1 MKKIDNQFGQLLFD
15 RIQET
20 IENKSL
26 KPKEKIPK
34 YRSILDDLFKALTVD
49 AKQYISGLHARSI
62 YIFNEYETPK
72 NIVDNTHS
80 LRKFANQVVHETEFQ
95 PTELEDKKSVYQ
107 LAEVISHF
115 SKEAIPTK
123 VREYYQSSIDEIT
136 KIIAHKRPTFPTYDF
151 YAVVEDVFIPFG
163 ESEGKFCVLTCNTDN
178 LGVIKLKLWNN
189 KNENSFGSD
198 LSVFGKIVEPYQYI
212 YATNVKKYK
221 EKEDEFYATDKSY
234 IVLEPDYL
242 IDAKELSECRQFN
255 NKTFGQYEDN
265 PLLYI
270 LNRFTKGEI
279 TDRIM
284 VGNIVGKMLD
294 DLVTDENYNYKSSFE
309 TVMRVNSFRMLCIAN
324 KNASYDRSIIEAIYI
339 EAKEHEKTLI
349 HIIESYKGKE
359 IILEP
364 TFISNKY
371 GLQGRLDM
379 LIDHG
384 KDSNQKDIIELKS
397 SKNYPGTNIRLYL
410 NHEAQTMCYD
420 LLISSTYP
428 ERIGYNSI
436 LYSRALIEDK
446 PLRNVDAGEKYLTKQ
461 ELLMLRN
468 RIVASELKLA
478 RGIYEPFFE
487 ILSESFG
494 PYPKFLEDLVVE
506 FKSTIENLDETLKAY
521 FLGFLRFIYR
531 ELQVAKI
538 GSNDSYNKSN
548 GYAELWKASKSDK
561 IENYD
566 VLIYLKVREI
576 SDDFHIK
583 LSLDKNIFSSVV
595 NVSSFRVG
603 DTAILYPTP
612 NPDEIHPLKSQI
624 LKCYVVSVDA
634 DSIEISLIN
643 KQLNKDYFKNSEYWA
658 LDRDFRETGYN
669 QLLQLLYEFVKS
681 EKRVTDL
688 VLGLT
693 RPKFDNTI
701 EIPKSGLDDVQYEN
715 VKNAVR
721 AKDYYL
727 IQGPPGTGK
736 TSKVLVE
743 IVRNL
748 ANPENDIMVVAFTNR
763 AVDEICEKLI
773 SLKIK
778 CIRLGKGDKPY
789 YWSDLSGRLKLDE
802 LNEVIQKNN
811 VYVSTISTFANSLD
825 ILKFKKFETLI
836 IDEASQVL
844 EPQIIGFLNHFK
856 KWIFIGD
863 ENQLPAVV
871 VQSINDSKCDDAIL
885 NDLSLKNFRE
895 SLFYRLKK
903 NAIKKSW
910 HDCYGTLKYQ
920 YRMHAEI
927 AEFPKQQFYNN
938 ILEESDDTQRAKIND
953 FSNFDSNP
961 INQLFTKSR
970 IVFIPSKVDLRSKI
984 NNEEAKLVAEIIKH
998 IANVYGESF
1007 DPSKTVGI
1015 ITPFRAQIAN
1025 IRNHLDSKFQDI
1037 TIDTVERFQGSE
1049 RKIIVVSFAVKSTTQ
1064 LGAIQSLNDENV
1076 DRKLNVAITRA
1087 KDHLIL
1093 IGSEDVLVKDKLFKK
1108 LIEFVKAK
1116 NGYLLNPLKVK
1127 TIPTDLF

>member
-1 MKKIDNQFGQLLFD
+1 MKNIDKQIGTLLFD
-15 RIQET
+15 RILET
-20 IENKSL
+20 TGNKSL

-49 AKQYISGLHARSI
+49 AKQYISGLNARSV
-62 YIFNEYETPK
+62 YIFKEYEIPQ
-72 NIVDNTHS
+72 NIVDYTHD
-80 LRKFANQVVHETEFQ
+80 LRKFANRVVHESEFQ
-95 PTELEDKKSVYQ
+95 PTLIDDQRCVYQ
-107 LAEVISHF
+107 LSEVISYF
-115 SKEAIPTK
+115 SKLTIPEK
-123 VREYYQSSIDEIT
+123 IIEYYKKAINEL
-136 KIIAHKRPTFPTYDF
+136 KKKVAVKKPTLPTYDF
-151 YAVVEDVFIPFG
+151 FAVIEDIFIPPG
-163 ESEGKFCVLTCNTDN
+163 GNEIKFCVLTCNTDT
-178 LGVIKLKLWNN
+178 LGLIKLKLWNN
-189 KNENSFGSD
+189 KNENGFGSD
-198 LSVFGKIVEPYQYI
+198 LSVFGKIVEPYQNI
-212 YATNVKKYK
+212 YVTNVKQYK
-221 EKEDEFYATDKSY
+221 DKENEYYATDKSY
-234 IVLEPDYL
+234 VVLEPDYL

-255 NKTFGQYEDN
+255 NKSFGKYEDN

-270 LNRFTKGEI
+270 LNRFTKSEI

-309 TVMRVNSFRMLCIAN
+309 TVMRENSFGMLCIAN
-324 KNASYDRSIIEAIYI
+324 EKGSYDRSKIQAIYI
-339 EAKEHEKTLI
+339 EANDHEKQLKQ
-349 HIIESYKGKE
+349 IIQSYKGKE

-379 LIDHG
+379 LIDYGSESH
-384 KDSNQKDIIELKS
+384 QKDIIELKS
-397 SKNYPGTNIRLYL
+397 SKNSPVTNIGLYP

-428 ERIGYNSI
+428 DRIGNNSI
-436 LYSRALIEDK
+436 LYSSAPIEEK
-446 PLRNVDAGEKYLTKQ
+446 PLRNVDAGEKYLSKQ

-468 RIVASELKLA
+468 RIVSSELKLA

-521 FLGFLRFIYR
+521 FFGFLRFIYR

-566 VLIYLKVREI
+566 VLIYLKVKEI

-583 LSLDKNIFSSVV
+583 LILDKNIFSSNV

-612 NPDEIHPLKSQI
+612 NPDVIHPLKSQI
-624 LKCYVVSVDA
+624 LKCYVVSVDTN
-634 DSIEISLIN
+634 SIEISLIN
-643 KQLNKDYFKNSEYWA
+643 KQLNKNYFKNSEYWA
-658 LDRDFRETGYN
+658 LDRDFRETGYK
-669 QLLQLLYEFVKS
+669 QLLQMLYEFVKS

-688 VLGLT
+688 VLGLS
-693 RPKFDNTI
+693 RPQFDNTI
-701 EIPKSGLDDVQYEN
+701 EITKSGLDYVQYEN

-727 IQGPPGTGK
+727 IQGPPGSGK

-743 IVRNL
+743 IVKNI
-748 ANPENDIMVVAFTNR
+748 ANPDNDIMVVAFTNR
-763 AVDEICEKLI
+763 AVDEICEKL
-773 SLKIK
+773 LNLDIK

-789 YWSDLSGRLKLDE
+789 YWSELSGHLKLDE

-811 VYVSTISTFANSLD
+811 VFVSTISTFVNSLD
-825 ILKFKKFETLI
+825 ILKFKKFGTII

-844 EPQIIGFLNHFK
+844 EPQIIGFLKHFK

-871 VQSINDSKCDDAIL
+871 QQSINDSKCDDVIL
-885 NDLSLKNFRE
+885 NELSLNNFRE

-903 NAIKKSW
+903 NAIKKLW
-910 HDCYGTLKYQ
+910 NDCYGTLKFQ
-920 YRMHAEI
+920 YRMHADI
-927 AEFPKQQFYNN
+927 AEFPKKEFYNN
-938 ILEESDDTQRAKIND
+938 ILEEVNDTQRAKIID
-953 FSNFDSNP
+953 LSNFDSNP

-970 IVFIPSKVDLRSKI
+970 IVFVPSKVDLRSKI
-984 NNEEAKLVAEIIKH
+984 NDEEAKLVAEIIKH
-998 IANVYGESF
+998 ISNLYGENF
-1007 DPSKTVGI
+1007 NPNETVGV

-1049 RKIIVVSFAVKSTTQ
+1049 RKIIIVSFAVKSTTQ
-1064 LGAIQSLNDENV
+1064 LAAIQSLNEENV

-1093 IGSEDVLVKDKLFKK
+1093 IGSEDVLIKDKLFKK
-1108 LIEFVKAK
+1108 LIEFIKAK

-1127 TIPTDLF
+1127 SVPKDLF

>member
-1 MKKIDNQFGQLLFD
+1 MKNIDKQIGVLLFD
-15 RIQET
+15 RILET
-20 IENKSL
+20 TENKSL

-34 YRSILDDLFKALTVD
+34 YRSILDDLFKALTID
-49 AKQYISGLHARSI
+49 AKQYISGLNARSI

-72 NIVDNTHS
+72 NIVDNTHA

-95 PTELEDKKSVYQ
+95 PTELDDKKSVYQ

-115 SKEAIPTK
+115 SKETIPVK
-123 VREYYQSSIDEIT
+123 IKEYYQSSIDDIT
-136 KIIAHKRPTFPTYDF
+136 KKTSFTRPILPTYDF
-151 YAVVEDVFIPFG
+151 YAVIEDVFIPFG
-163 ESEGKFCVLTCNTDN
+163 EIEGKFCVLTCNTDS

-189 KNENSFGSD
+189 KNENGFGSD
-198 LSVFGKIVEPYQYI
+198 LSGFGKIVEPYQNI
-212 YATNVKKYK
+212 YVTNVKQYK
-221 EKEDEFYATDKSY
+221 DKEDEFYTTDKSY
-234 IVLEPDYL
+234 VVLEPDYL

-255 NKTFGQYEDN
+255 NKSFGKYEDN

-294 DLVTDENYNYKSSFE
+294 DLVTDDNYNYKSSFE
-309 TVMRVNSFRMLCIAN
+309 TVMRENSFGMLCIAN
-324 KNASYDRSIIEAIYI
+324 EKGSYDRSKIQATFIEAND
-339 EAKEHEKTLI
+339 HEKQLKQ
-349 HIIESYKGKE
+349 IIQSYKGKE

-379 LIDHG
+379 LIDYGSESH
-384 KDSNQKDIIELKS
+384 QKDIIELKS
-397 SKNYPGTNIRLYL
+397 SKNYPGTNIGLYL

-428 ERIGYNSI
+428 DRIGYNSI
-436 LYSRALIEDK
+436 LYSSAPIEEK
-446 PLRNVDAGEKYLTKQ
+446 PLRNVDAGEKYLSKQ

-468 RIVASELKLA
+468 RIVSSELKLA

-506 FKSTIENLDETLKAY
+506 FKSTIENLDKTLKAY
-521 FLGFLRFIYR
+521 FFGFLRFIYR

-566 VLIYLKVREI
+566 VLIYLKVKEI

-583 LSLDKNIFSSVV
+583 LTLDKNIFSSVV

-612 NPDEIHPLKSQI
+612 NPDEINPLKSQI

-634 DSIEISLIN
+634 NSIEISLIN
-643 KQLNKDYFKNSEYWA
+643 KQLNKNYFTNSEYWA
-658 LDRDFRETGYN
+658 LDRDLRETGYK

-688 VLGLT
+688 VLGLS
-693 RPKFDNTI
+693 RPQFVSSI
-701 EIPKSGLDDVQYEN
+701 EIPNNGLDEVQFEN

-763 AVDEICEKLI
+763 AVDEICEKLLNLNI
-773 SLKIK
+773 N

-789 YWSDLSGRLKLDE
+789 YWSALSGRLKLDE
-802 LNEVIQKNN
+802 LNEVVKKNN
-811 VYVSTISTFANSLD
+811 VFVSTISTFANSLD

-844 EPQIIGFLNHFK
+844 EPQIIGFLKHFK
-856 KWIFIGD
+856 KWILIGD

-871 VQSINDSKCDDAIL
+871 VQSINDSKCDDSVL

-903 NAIKKSW
+903 NAIKKLW
-910 HDCYGTLKYQ
+910 NDCYGTLKFQ
-920 YRMHAEI
+920 YRMHADI
-927 AEFPKQQFYNN
+927 AEFPKQEFYKN
-938 ILEESDDTQRAKIND
+938 ILEESNDSQRAKILD
-953 FSNFDSNP
+953 YSHFDTNP

-970 IVFIPSKVDLRSKI
+970 IVFVPSKVDLHSKI
-984 NNEEAKLVAEIIKH
+984 NIEEAVLVAEIIKH
-998 IANVYGESF
+998 LANMYGDNF
-1007 DPSKTVGI
+1007 DPYKTVGV

-1025 IRNHLDSKFQDI
+1025 IKNHLDDKYQDI

-1049 RKIIVVSFAVKSTTQ
+1049 RKIIIVSFAVKSTTQ
-1064 LGAIQSLNDENV
+1064 LGTIQSLNDENV

-1087 KDHLIL
+1087 KDYLIL
-1093 IGSEDVLVKDKLFKK
+1093 IGSEEVLIKDKTFKR
-1108 LIEFVKAK
+1108 LIEFVKDK
-1116 NGYLLNPLKVK
+1116 NGYFLNPLKVK
-1127 TIPTDLF
+1127 TIPTNLF

>member
-1 MKKIDNQFGQLLFD
+1 MKNIDKQIGLLLFD
-15 RIQET
+15 RIIET

-49 AKQYISGLHARSI
+49 AKQYISGLNARSI
-62 YIFNEYETPK
+62 YIFNEYETPQ

-80 LRKFANQVVHETEFQ
+80 LRKFANQVIHETEFQ
-95 PTELEDKKSVYQ
+95 PSEFDDKKSVYQ
-107 LAEVISHF
+107 LAEIISHF
-115 SKEAIPTK
+115 SKENIPLK
-123 VREYYQSSIDEIT
+123 IKEYYQSSIDEIT
-136 KIIAHKRPTFPTYDF
+136 KKIAFKRPIHPTYDF

-163 ESEGKFCVLTCNTDN
+163 EIESRFCVLTCNTDS

-189 KNENSFGSD
+189 KNENGFGSD
-198 LSVFGKIVEPYQYI
+198 LSVFGKIVEPYQNI
-212 YATNVKKYK
+212 YVTNVKQYK
-221 EKEDEFYATDKSY
+221 NKEDEFYATDRSY
-234 IVLEPDYL
+234 VVLEPDYL

-255 NKTFGQYEDN
+255 NESFGKYKDN

-270 LNRFTKGEI
+270 LNRFSKGEI

-284 VGNIVGKMLD
+284 IGNIVGKMLD
-294 DLVTDENYNYKSSFE
+294 DLVTDKNYNYKSSFE
-309 TVMRVNSFRMLCIAN
+309 TVMRENSFGMLCIAN
-324 KNASYDRSIIEAIYI
+324 EKGSYDRSKIQAIFI
-339 EAKEHEKTLI
+339 DAKEHEKQLKQ
-349 HIIESYKGKE
+349 IIQNYKGKE

-379 LIDHG
+379 LIDYG
-384 KDSNQKDIIELKS
+384 SDSHKKDIIELKS
-397 SKNYPGTNIRLYL
+397 SKNYPTTNIGLYP

-428 ERIGYNSI
+428 DRIGYNSI
-436 LYSRALIEDK
+436 LYSSAPLEEK
-446 PLRNVDAGEKYLTKQ
+446 PLRNVDAGEKYLSKQ

-468 RIVASELKLA
+468 RIVSSELKLA
-478 RGIYEPFFE
+478 RGIYETFFE
-487 ILSESFG
+487 IFSEAFG
-494 PYPKFLEDLVVE
+494 PYPKFLEDLLVE
-506 FKSTIENLDETLKAY
+506 FKDTIKNLDETLQAY
-521 FLGFLRFIYR
+521 FLGFLKFIYR

-566 VLIYLKVREI
+566 VLIYLKVKEI

-583 LSLDKNIFSSVV
+583 LSLDKNILSSIV

-634 DSIEISLIN
+634 NSIEISLIN
-643 KQLNKDYFKNSEYWA
+643 KQLNKNYFKNTEYWA
-658 LDRDFRETGYN
+658 LDRDFRETGFK
-669 QLLQLLYEFVKS
+669 QLLQMLYEFVKS

-688 VLGLT
+688 VLGLS
-693 RPKFDNTI
+693 RPQFDNRI

-748 ANPENDIMVVAFTNR
+748 AKPENDIMIVAFTNR
-763 AVDEICEKLI
+763 AVDEICEKLL
-773 SLKIK
+773 SLNIN
-778 CIRLGKGDKPY
+778 CIRLGKGDKYY
-789 YWSDLSGRLKLDE
+789 YWSELSGRLKLDE

-844 EPQIIGFLNHFK
+844 EPQIIGFLKHFK

-871 VQSINDSKCDDAIL
+871 LQSINDSKCNDVKL
-885 NDLSLKNFRE
+885 NELSLNNFRE

-910 HDCYGTLKYQ
+910 NDCFGILKYQ
-920 YRMHAEI
+920 YRMHTDI
-927 AEFPKQQFYNN
+927 AEFPKKQFYNN
-938 ILEESDDTQRAKIND
+938 ILEESEDIHREKIIVFN
-953 FSNFDSNP
+953 NFESNP

-970 IVFIPSKVDLRSKI
+970 IVFIPSKVDFHSKI
-984 NNEEAKLVAEIIKH
+984 NDEEAKLVTEIIKH
-998 IANVYGESF
+998 IAIVYGDSF
-1007 DPSKTVGI
+1007 NPSETVGV

-1025 IRNHLDSKFQDI
+1025 IRNHLDGKFQDI

-1049 RKIIVVSFAVKSTTQ
+1049 RKIIIVSFAVKSTTQ

-1093 IGSEDVLVKDKLFKK
+1093 IGSEDVLLKDKLFKK
-1108 LIEFVKAK
+1108 LIEFIKIK
-1116 NGYLLNPLKVK
+1116 NGYLPNPLKVK

>member
-1 MKKIDNQFGQLLFD
+1 MKNIDKQIGELLFD
-15 RIQET
+15 RILET

-49 AKQYISGLHARSI
+49 AKQYISGLNARSI

-72 NIVDNTHS
+72 NIVDNTHA

-95 PTELEDKKSVYQ
+95 PTELDDKKCVYQ
-107 LAEVISHF
+107 LAEVISYF
-115 SKEAIPTK
+115 SKTTIPNK
-123 VREYYQSSIDEIT
+123 IQEYYQLSIDEIT
-136 KIIAHKRPTFPTYDF
+136 KKPAFKRLILPTYDF
-151 YAVVEDVFIPFG
+151 YAVVEDVFIPSG
-163 ESEGKFCVLTCNTDN
+163 EIECKFCVLTCNTDS

-189 KNENSFGSD
+189 KNENGFGSD
-198 LSVFGKIVEPYQYI
+198 LSVFGKIVERYQNFYV
-212 YATNVKKYK
+212 TNVKQYK
-221 EKEDEFYATDKSY
+221 DKEDEFYTTDKSFV
-234 IVLEPDYL
+234 VLEPDYL

-255 NKTFGQYEDN
+255 NKSFGKYEDN

-294 DLVTDENYNYKSSFE
+294 DMVTENQFSYKSSFE
-309 TVMRVNSFRMLCIAN
+309 TIMRENSFGMLCIAN
-324 KNASYDRSIIEAIYI
+324 EDGKYDREKINKVYI
-339 EAKEHEKTLI
+339 EAKEHEKQLKYI
-349 HIIESYKGKE
+349 LDNYKEKQ

-379 LIDHG
+379 LIDYG
-384 KDSNQKDIIELKS
+384 SESNQKDIIELKS
-397 SKNYPGTNIRLYL
+397 SRNYPGTHLGMYL

-436 LYSRALIEDK
+436 LYSSAPIEEK
-446 PLRNVDAGEKYLTKQ
+446 PLRNVDAGEKYLAKQ

-468 RIVASELKLA
+468 RIVASELKMA
-478 RGIYEPFFE
+478 RGIYDPFLE
-487 ILSESFG
+487 ILSEFFG
-494 PYPKFLEDLVVE
+494 PYPRYLDDQVNE
-506 FKSTIENLDETLKAY
+506 FKSTITNLNETLKLY
-521 FLGFLRFIYR
+521 FFGFLRFIYR

-538 GSNDSYNKSN
+538 GSSDTYSKSN
-548 GYAELWKASKSDK
+548 GYAELWKASKADK

-566 VLIYLKVREI
+566 VLIYLKI
-576 SDDFHIK
+576 KNITDNFHIT
-583 LSLDKNIFSSVV
+583 LELDKNIFSSVV

-612 NPDEIHPLKSQI
+612 NPDEINPLKSQI
-624 LKCYVVSVDA
+624 LKCYVVSVDMN
-634 DSIEISLIN
+634 SIEISLVN
-643 KQLNKDYFKNSEYWA
+643 KQLNKNYFAKSEYWA
-658 LDRDFRETGYN
+658 LDRDFRETGYK
-669 QLLQLLYEFVKS
+669 QFLQQLYEFVKS
-681 EKRVTDL
+681 EKRVIDL
-688 VLGLT
+688 VLGLS
-693 RPKFDNTI
+693 RPEFDNSI
-701 EIPKSGLDDVQYEN
+701 EIPNNGLDEIQFEN

-748 ANPENDIMVVAFTNR
+748 AKPENDIMVVAFTNR
-763 AVDEICEKLI
+763 AVDEICEKLQ
-773 SLKIK
+773 SLNIN

-789 YWSDLSGRLKLDE
+789 YWSDLAGRLKLDE
-802 LNEVIQKNN
+802 LNEVVQNNN
-811 VYVSTISTFANSLD
+811 VFVSTISTFANSLD
-825 ILKFKKFETLI
+825 ILKFKNFETLI
-836 IDEASQVL
+836 IDEASQVI
-844 EPQIIGFLNHFK
+844 EPQIIGFLKYFK

-871 VQSINDSKCDDAIL
+871 VQSENDSKCDDTIL

-910 HDCYGTLKYQ
+910 DDCFGTLKFQ
-920 YRMHAEI
+920 YRMHADI
-927 AEFPKQQFYNN
+927 AEFPKREFYKNK
-938 ILEESDDTQRAKIND
+938 LEESEDSQREKIPNYES
-953 FSNFDSNP
+953 FNNNP
-961 INQLFTKSR
+961 LNILLTKSR
-970 IVFIPSKVDLRSKI
+970 VVFVPSKVDLRSKI
-984 NNEEAKLVAEIIKH
+984 NDEEAKLVAETVKH
-998 IANVYGESF
+998 IATVFGNDFNPNE
-1007 DPSKTVGI
+1007 TVGV

-1025 IRNHLDSKFQDI
+1025 IRNHLDNKLQNI

-1049 RKIIVVSFAVKSTTQ
+1049 RKIIIVSFAVKSTTQ
-1064 LGAIQSLNDENV
+1064 LGAIQSLNDEGV

-1093 IGSEDVLVKDKLFKK
+1093 IGSEDVLIKDKTFKK
-1108 LIEFVKAK
+1108 LIKFIKEK
-1116 NGYLLNPLKVK
+1116 NGYILNPLKVK
-1127 TIPTDLF
+1127 SVPTDLF

>member
-1 MKKIDNQFGQLLFD
+1 MKNIDKQIGLLLFD
-15 RIQET
+15 RIQEA
-20 IENKSL
+20 IENESL
-26 KPKEKIPK
+26 KPKERIPK

-49 AKQYISGLHARSI
+49 ASQYLSSLNARSI
-62 YIFNEYETPK
+62 FIFNEFETPK
-72 NIVDNTHS
+72 NIVDNTDS
-80 LRKFANQVVHETEFQ
+80 LRKFANKVIHETEFQ
-95 PTELEDKKSVYQ
+95 PSDVDDKKCVFQ
-107 LAEVISHF
+107 LAEVISYF
-115 SKEAIPTK
+115 SQEPIPSK
-123 VREYYQSSIDEIT
+123 VYVYYQSSIEEISR
-136 KIIAHKRPTFPTYDF
+136 KIAFKRPSLPTYDF
-151 YAVVEDVFIPFG
+151 FAVVEDIYIPYG
-163 ESEGKFCVLTCNTDN
+163 DIEGKFCVLTCNTDN

-189 KNENSFGSD
+189 KNENGFGSD
-198 LSVFGKIVEPYQYI
+198 LSVFGKIVEPYQNI
-212 YATNVKKYK
+212 YVTNVKQYNG
-221 EKEDEFYATDKSY
+221 KEDEFFTTEKSY
-234 IVLEPDYL
+234 VVLEPDYL

-255 NKTFGQYEDN
+255 NKTFGNYEDN

-294 DLVTDENYNYKSSFE
+294 DLVTEENYSYKLSFE
-309 TVMRVNSFRMLCIAN
+309 TVMRENSFGMLCIAN
-324 KNASYDRSIIEAIYI
+324 EGGSYDRSKIQATYI
-339 EAKEHEKTLI
+339 EAQDHEKQLK
-349 HIIESYKGKE
+349 HIVQSYIGKE

-379 LIDHG
+379 LIDYG
-384 KDSNQKDIIELKS
+384 SESNQKDIIELKS
-397 SKNYPGTNIRLYL
+397 SKNYPGIKIGLYL
-410 NHEAQTMCYD
+410 NHEAQTICYD
-420 LLISSTYP
+420 LLLSSTYP
-428 ERIGYNSI
+428 ERIGHNSI
-436 LYSRALIEDK
+436 LYSSAPVEEK
-446 PLRNVDAGEKYLTKQ
+446 PLRNVDSGQKYLSKQ

-494 PYPKFLEDLVVE
+494 PYPRFLDDIVEE
-506 FKSTIENLDETLKAY
+506 FKSTIENLDVTLKAY
-521 FLGFLRFIYR
+521 FLGFLKFIYR
-531 ELQVAKI
+531 ELVVAKI
-538 GSNDSYNKSN
+538 GSSDSYSKSN

-566 VLIYLKVREI
+566 VLIYLKVHEI
-576 SDDFHIK
+576 SDNFHIK
-583 LSLDKNIFSSVV
+583 LSLDKNIFSSDV

-612 NPDEIHPLKSQI
+612 NPDEINPLKAQI
-624 LKCYVVSVDA
+624 LKCYVVSVE
-634 DSIEISLIN
+634 SNFIEVSLIN
-643 KQLNKDYFKNSEYWA
+643 KQINKTYFKNSKYWA
-658 LDRDFRETGYN
+658 LDRDFRETGYK

-693 RPKFDNTI
+693 RPRFDNNI
-701 EIPKSGLDDVQYEN
+701 DVSKSGLDDVQYEN
-715 VKNAVR
+715 VKNAIR

-743 IVRNL
+743 IVKNIAHR
-748 ANPENDIMVVAFTNR
+748 ENDMMVVAFTNR

-773 SLKIK
+773 NLNIN
-778 CIRLGKGDKPY
+778 CIRLGKGNKPY
-789 YWSDLSGRLKLDE
+789 YWSDLAGRLKLDE
-802 LNEVIQKNN
+802 LNDEIQKTN

-836 IDEASQVL
+836 VDEASQVL
-844 EPQIIGFLNHFK
+844 EPQIVGFLKHFK

-871 VQSINDSKCDDAIL
+871 IQSTTDSKCEDAIL
-885 NDLSLKNFRE
+885 KDLSLKNFRE

-910 HDCYGTLKYQ
+910 SDCYGTLKFQ

-927 AEFPKQQFYNN
+927 AEFPKKEFYRN
-938 ILEESDDTQRAKIND
+938 ILEESLDSQKTKIAD
-953 FSNFDSNP
+953 YSKYDSNP
-961 INQLFTKSR
+961 LNILLTKSR
-970 IVFIPSKVDLRSKI
+970 IVFVPSKVDLRSKI
-984 NNEEAKLVAEIIKH
+984 NIEEAKLVAEIIKH
-998 IANVYGESF
+998 IANIYGDGFNPNE
-1007 DPSKTVGI
+1007 TVGV

-1025 IRNHLDSKFQDI
+1025 IRNHLDRRFQDI
-1037 TIDTVERFQGSE
+1037 TVDTVERFQGSE
-1049 RKIIVVSFAVKSTTQ
+1049 RKIIIVSFAVKSPTQ
-1064 LGAIQSLNDENV
+1064 LAAVQSLNDEDV

-1087 KDHLIL
+1087 KEHLIL
-1093 IGSEDVLVKDKLFKK
+1093 IGSEDVLSKDKLFKR
-1108 LIEFVKAK
+1108 LIEFIKFK
-1116 NGYLLNPLKVK
+1116 NGYLLNPLKLK
-1127 TIPTDLF
+1127 SLPTDLF

>member
-1 MKKIDNQFGQLLFD
+1 
-15 RIQET
+15 
-20 IENKSL
+20 
-26 KPKEKIPK
+26 
-34 YRSILDDLFKALTVD
+34 
-49 AKQYISGLHARSI
+49 
-62 YIFNEYETPK
+62 
-72 NIVDNTHS
+72 
-80 LRKFANQVVHETEFQ
+80 
-95 PTELEDKKSVYQ
+95 
-107 LAEVISHF
+107 
-115 SKEAIPTK
+115 
-123 VREYYQSSIDEIT
+123 
-136 KIIAHKRPTFPTYDF
+136 
-151 YAVVEDVFIPFG
+151 
-163 ESEGKFCVLTCNTDN
+163 
-178 LGVIKLKLWNN
+178 
-189 KNENSFGSD
+189 
-198 LSVFGKIVEPYQYI
+198 
-212 YATNVKKYK
+212 
-221 EKEDEFYATDKSY
+221 
-234 IVLEPDYL
+234 
-242 IDAKELSECRQFN
+242 
-255 NKTFGQYEDN
+255 
-265 PLLYI
+265 LLYI

-309 TVMRVNSFRMLCIAN
+309 TVMRENSFGMLCIAN
-324 KNASYDRSIIEAIYI
+324 EKGSYDRSKIQATFIEAND
-339 EAKEHEKTLI
+339 HEKQLKQ
-349 HIIESYKGKE
+349 IIQSYKGKE

-379 LIDHG
+379 LIDYGSESH
-384 KDSNQKDIIELKS
+384 QKDIIELKS
-397 SKNYPGTNIRLYL
+397 SRNYPGTNIGLYP

-428 ERIGYNSI
+428 DRIGYNSI
-436 LYSRALIEDK
+436 LYSSAPIEEK
-446 PLRNVDAGEKYLTKQ
+446 PLRNVDAGEKYLSKQ

-468 RIVASELKLA
+468 RIVSSELKLA

-494 PYPKFLEDLVVE
+494 PYPKFLEDLVVD

-521 FLGFLRFIYR
+521 FFGFLRFIYR

-566 VLIYLKVREI
+566 VLIYLKVKEI

-583 LSLDKNIFSSVV
+583 LMLDKNIFSSNV
-595 NVSSFRVG
+595 NVSSFRVD

-612 NPDEIHPLKSQI
+612 NPDEINPLKSQI

-634 DSIEISLIN
+634 NSIEISLIN
-643 KQLNKDYFKNSEYWA
+643 KQLNKNYFSNSEYWA
-658 LDRDFRETGYN
+658 LDRDFRETGYK
-669 QLLQLLYEFVKS
+669 QLLQMLYEFVKS

-688 VLGLT
+688 VLGLS
-693 RPKFDNTI
+693 RPQFDNTI

-727 IQGPPGTGK
+727 IQGPPGSGK

-743 IVRNL
+743 IVKNI
-748 ANPENDIMVVAFTNR
+748 ANPDNDIMVVAFTNR
-763 AVDEICEKLI
+763 AVDEICEKL
-773 SLKIK
+773 LNLDIK

-789 YWSDLSGRLKLDE
+789 YWSELSGRLKLDE

-811 VYVSTISTFANSLD
+811 VFVSTISTFVNSLD
-825 ILKFKKFETLI
+825 ILKFKKFGTII

-844 EPQIIGFLNHFK
+844 EPQIIGFLKHFK

-871 VQSINDSKCDDAIL
+871 QQSINDSKCDDVKL
-885 NDLSLKNFRE
+885 NELSLNNFRE

-910 HDCYGTLKYQ
+910 NDCYGTLKFQ
-920 YRMHAEI
+920 YRMHADI
-927 AEFPKQQFYNN
+927 AEFPKKEFYNN
-938 ILEESDDTQRAKIND
+938 ILEEVNDTQRAKIID
-953 FSNFDSNP
+953 LSNFDSNP

-970 IVFIPSKVDLRSKI
+970 IVFVPSKVDLRSKI
-984 NNEEAKLVAEIIKH
+984 NDEEAKLVAEIIKH
-998 IANVYGESF
+998 ISYLYGENF
-1007 DPSKTVGI
+1007 NPNETVGV

-1049 RKIIVVSFAVKSTTQ
+1049 RKIIIVSFAVKSTTQ
-1064 LGAIQSLNDENV
+1064 LAAIQSLNEENV

-1093 IGSEDVLVKDKLFKK
+1093 IGSEDVLIKDKLFKK
-1108 LIEFVKAK
+1108 LIEFIKAK

-1127 TIPTDLF
+1127 SVPKDLF